1 MKISSDALNGA
12 TNISPDGS
20 SFSVVLHDGL
30 KIPKNAVNVNISV
43 QESSI
48 WWVMNNIVKGVNDK
62 MYIRGPS
69 KAAIVSKTELK
80 YQNTVKFSIA
90 NEF

>member
-1 MKISSDALNGA
+1 MSFIPQEISMIISSDPLNGA
-12 TNISPDGS
+12 SNMSSDGS
-20 SFSVVLHDGL
+20 SFSVLLQDGL

-62 MYIRGPS
+62 MYIPS
-69 KAAIVSKTELK
+69 GDC
-80 YQNTVKFSIA
+80 
-90 NEF
+90 